1 MCIRD
6 SPMEENKERT
16 GGESQR
22 SRSHDHQLP
31 GAHGRDKDKDRRKER
46 AGKRFV
52 TKGAALQRDD
62 HHDEAEGSPG
72 EHKAARWFL

>member
-1 MCIRD
+1 MNTR
-6 SPMEENKERT
+6 RGR
-16 GGESQR
+16 GGGSQR

-31 GAHGRDKDKDRRKER
+31 GAHGRDKDNDRRKER

-62 HHDEAEGSPG
+62 HHDEADGSPG
-72 EHKAARWFL
+72 EPKAAGWFD